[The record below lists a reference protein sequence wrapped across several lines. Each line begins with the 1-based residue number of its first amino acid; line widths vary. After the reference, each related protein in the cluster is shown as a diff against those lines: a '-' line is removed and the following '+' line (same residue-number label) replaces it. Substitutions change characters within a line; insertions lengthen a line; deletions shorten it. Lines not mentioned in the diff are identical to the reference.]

1 MTHRQLT
8 ADEKADI
15 RNARG
20 FQVPWPR
27 LAEHF
32 GMRAEELQRQML
44 EQPQWKTPPAELD
57 LFSEEKLEGVL

>member
-1 MTHRQLT
+1 MTHRKLT

-20 FQVPWPR
+20 FQVGWPR

-32 GMRAEELQRQML
+32 QMPVEELQRQML

-57 LFSEEKLEGVL
+57 LFAEQRLDAVL